1 MCKPYWGKG
10 LMAEAVNAV
19 IVYLFNEEHLDFIT
33 CGHFVNNYQSFRV
46 QEKCGFKHYKFIK
59 LKTSMEN
66 IEDTYLSILLKEN
79 YK

>member
-1 MCKPYWGKG
+1 MCKPYCGKN

-33 CGHFVNNYQSFRV
+33 CCHFANNYQSFRV
-46 QEKCGFKHYKFIK
+46 QEKYGFKHYKLIK

-66 IEDTYLSILLKEN
+66 IEDTYLSILLKKN

>member
-1 MCKPYWGKG
+1 
-10 LMAEAVNAV
+10 MAEAVNAV

-33 CGHFVNNYQSFRV
+33 CGHFVNNYQSFIV
-46 QEKCGFKHYKFIK
+46 QEKCGFKHYKLIK

>member
-1 MCKPYWGKG
+1 
-10 LMAEAVNAV
+10 MAEAVNAG

-33 CGHFVNNYQSFRV
+33 CWHFANNYQSFRV
-46 QEKCGFKHYKFIK
+46 QEKYGFKHYKLIK

-66 IEDTYLSILLKEN
+66 IEDTYLSILLKKN